1 MILCPGGRLLG
12 IRQIV
17 LVVEMGTLAAGALRE
32 GERKVAIRQ
41 QLFSTRLAASTRT
54 HLTTSP
60 FLTYEQTPCGLGSY
74 GGRTGGTGSTYDDV
88 IRTCIT
94 HGPCLSRARA
104 DVYEGASLVYCTR
117 VLLQRGGEQDW
128 CSSGFR
134 VVCLSQGGRRSSLL
148 LLLHS

>member
-60 FLTYEQTPCGLGSY
+60 FLTYAQTPCGLGSY
-74 GGRTGGTGSTYDDV
+74 GGRTGGTGSTYADV

-104 DVYEGASLVYCTR
+104 DVYEGDYACLNMGERGRGDVRSFF
-117 VLLQRGGEQDW
+117 LLCPKSDQCRIQ
-128 CSSGFR
+128 
-134 VVCLSQGGRRSSLL
+134 
-148 LLLHS
+148 